1 MDWSTSNLTSS
12 QEVAVHTKQW
22 SIDVFV
28 SEDGDNTNAR
38 AVLHGDSAEVISGTG
53 FARRNPHDPAVPE
66 IGDELAVARA
76 LRNLADNL
84 LQVTAD
90 DILLSVGEDARI
102 N

>member
-1 MDWSTSNLTSS
+1 M
-12 QEVAVHTKQW
+12 HTKQW

-38 AVLHGDSAEVISGTG
+38 AVLHGDSAQVISGTG
-53 FARRNPHDPAVPE
+53 FARRNPHDPSVPE

-76 LRNLADNL
+76 LHHLAEHL

-90 DILLSVGEDARI
+90 DISVSVGDDARVR
-102 N
+102 